1 MNLAPTGCD
10 DIHNRKRLILLLRAK
25 IRKKDTK
32 FYLDICMET
41 GREDVVLKYFQDAR
55 GRTNGKYS

>member
-25 IRKKDTK
+25 IRKKDTSRQQSNMPS
-32 FYLDICMET
+32 LTE
-41 GREDVVLKYFQDAR
+41 G
-55 GRTNGKYS
+55 